1 MKKKLLSIFLLC
13 IGSISFA
20 QFSTGTVTLTTGMS
34 LKIDTN
40 TTTVTLTLKGPSNTW
55 LGIGFGG
62 LSMTNVSDMFI
73 WNSSS
78 NRDYTPTGAY
88 TTPSPDASGS
98 QSWTIVSDVVTSGV
112 RTIVA
117 TRALVSSGDYTF
129 TNTSSSIPIVFA
141 LSNTT
146 TFGQHTGVHTN
157 TTLTRTAL
165 DVEDFSLN
173 AAMIYPNPSNGIFT
187 VKAKSALKTI
197 NIYTQTG
204 AFVKSIQANES
215 ENTEV
220 NMEGL
225 ATGIYLLELQND
237 TDKSWKKVII
247 E

>member
-1 MKKKLLSIFLLC
+1 MKQKLLSIFLIC
-13 IGSISFA
+13 IASFSYA

-40 TTTVTLTLKGPSNTW
+40 TTIVTLTLKGPSNTW

-62 LSMTNVSDMFI
+62 TSMSSVSDMFI
-73 WNSSS
+73 WNSSA
-78 NRDYTPTGAY
+78 NRDYTPSGSQS
-88 TTPSPDASGS
+88 TPSADAN
-98 QSWTIVSDVVTSGV
+98 QSWTIVSDNVASGV

-117 TRALVSSGDYTF
+117 TRALVSAGDYTF
-129 TNTSSSIPIVFA
+129 TNTSSSIPIIFA

-146 TFGQHTGVHTN
+146 ALGQHNGVHTFTN
-157 TTLTRTAL
+157 LTRTAL
-165 DVEDFSLN
+165 GVEDFSLN

-187 VKAKSALKTI
+187 VKAKSALNTI

-204 AFVKSIQANES
+204 VFVKSIQVNQS

-237 TDKSWKKVII
+237 TDKSWKRVVI